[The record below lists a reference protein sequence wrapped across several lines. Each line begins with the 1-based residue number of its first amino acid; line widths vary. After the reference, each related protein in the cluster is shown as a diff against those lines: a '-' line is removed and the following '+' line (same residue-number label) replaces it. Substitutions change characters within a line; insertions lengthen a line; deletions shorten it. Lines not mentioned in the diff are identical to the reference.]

1 MEYVK
6 IYLTKQEMRD
16 LGIEEKTLG
25 YSFTRELVKVAEFL
39 LDSLND
45 GEGVKLP
52 EVSNK
57 RGKGKRVVNIELGD
71 GELRLFE
78 ELASKVN
85 MEVGELVKALLVG
98 MVEEKENV
106 ETGEIE
112 KIEVVLPHEVVQL
125 LVNMDWREE
134 IKDFILHA
142 SEDDWKKVKLQKIE
156 NRNNK
161 FIFTIDKGLL
171 EKLKEEASK
180 VGCKWH
186 TCLERLLVYLTV

>member
-6 IYLTKQEMRD
+6 IYLTKQEMKD

-39 LDSLND
+39 LDSLNS
-45 GEGVKLP
+45 GEGIRLP
-52 EVSNK
+52 KVSNK
-57 RGKGKRVVNIELGD
+57 RGKGRRVVSVELGD

-78 ELASKVN
+78 ELANKVN
-85 MEVGELVKALLVG
+85 MEVGELVKALL
-98 MVEEKENV
+98 MEMTKEKENI

-112 KIEVVLPHEVVQL
+112 KIEVVLPYEVVQL
-125 LVNMDWREE
+125 LVSMDWREE

-156 NRNNK
+156 NKNNK
-161 FIFTIDKGLL
+161 FIFAIDKGLL

-180 VGCKWH
+180 VGCRWH
-186 TCLERLLVYLTV
+186 ACLEKLLVYLTI